1 MKKEKLPVLYRED
14 TRPNKNDFSR
24 IEIFQKS
31 ITGTVSSVVG
41 DTKHWCAFI
50 DYYSLYALGDRIFWK
65 KTISRSVTYKDGRL
79 YGNIEP
85 FFKLV
90 CKVFKLDWVSG
101 HNCVRHLINDRK
113 DLWQMV
119 LSGKITNPEKLFK
132 YFSKKYFK
140 GAYSYRSLKTLYE
153 CPKIIGNF
161 GITLWDVYYY
171 TTNPELTILNFLK
184 ATKDPLNLCEEAYPG
199 STSWKQTFCDTIRH
213 CRMLNQRIDP
223 KWSIKRLRDVR
234 QQQIRIVNLKKIEA
248 INPEPVAPE
257 YQRVGLSLIL
267 DERTCFSEGLN
278 MSNCVHS
285 YWNSIKEGR
294 YLIAKG
300 NINGE
305 HLNIGFRYV
314 GGNIFV
320 DQISNRFNGY
330 FDITK
335 VPHATVEFTE
345 QWLKTYKQEL
355 LEIIKGIKTRMKP
368 VVEEDIPW

>member
-1 MKKEKLPVLYRED
+1 
-14 TRPNKNDFSR
+14 
-24 IEIFQKS
+24 
-31 ITGTVSSVVG
+31 
-41 DTKHWCAFI
+41 
-50 DYYSLYALGDRIFWK
+50 
-65 KTISRSVTYKDGRL
+65 
-79 YGNIEP
+79 
-85 FFKLV
+85 
-90 CKVFKLDWVSG
+90 
-101 HNCVRHLINDRK
+101 
-113 DLWQMV
+113 
-119 LSGKITNPEKLFK
+119 
-132 YFSKKYFK
+132 
-140 GAYSYRSLKTLYE
+140 
-153 CPKIIGNF
+153 
-161 GITLWDVYYY
+161 
-171 TTNPELTILNFLK
+171 
-184 ATKDPLNLCEEAYPG
+184 
-199 STSWKQTFCDTIRH
+199 
-213 CRMLNQRIDP
+213 MLNQRIDP
-223 KWSIKRLRDVR
+223 KWSIKRLRDVH

-320 DQISNRFNGY
+320 DQINNRFNGY

-345 QWLKTYKQEL
+345 RWLKTYKQEL